1 MARPI
6 AAHDARARD
15 VEACTC
21 TTRCQEGPE
30 AKRSARV
37 ADGRMAEPADG
48 PVAVAKPMEL
58 DVATSHENESV
69 SDLYTKM
76 KLLQRQLEFLE
87 IQVRAR
93 SFERSS
99 RGKAYEHA
107 MA

>member
-1 MARPI
+1 
-6 AAHDARARD
+6 
-15 VEACTC
+15 
-21 TTRCQEGPE
+21 
-30 AKRSARV
+30 
-37 ADGRMAEPADG
+37 MAEPADG